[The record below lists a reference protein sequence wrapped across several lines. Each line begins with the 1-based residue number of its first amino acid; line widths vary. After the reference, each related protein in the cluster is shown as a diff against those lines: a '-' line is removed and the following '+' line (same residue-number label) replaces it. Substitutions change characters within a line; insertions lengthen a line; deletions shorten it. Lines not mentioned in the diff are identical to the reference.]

1 MPGWKMEPQATN
13 GMMSM
18 GRPIDKITLKGFKSI
33 RSLED
38 FPLRPLNILIGANGA
53 GKSNFVTF
61 FRLLRAMANEFLQ
74 RFIVEQGGPDG
85 FFFMGP
91 KHTPRIFACLQF
103 GQYVYRF
110 DLAPTGSSVL
120 MIEDEYLDHTGG
132 SDADSATGYRAT
144 GIRESELKK
153 YRDREPAKGWRR
165 DVLDLNDYGL
175 ASNWIVYH
183 FHDTSM
189 LAPMRR
195 PGSVRDNEYLRP
207 DGGNLGAYLLML
219 RDRDERIYEKIR
231 DTVRLAAPFFDDFKF
246 RPTSSNGDTMFHLE
260 WTQRGSDY
268 PFLVTQL
275 SDGTLRFIALTTAL
289 LQPDPPSTIL
299 LDEPELGLHP
309 YALTLLA
316 ELLKQAT
323 EKTQVIVSTQSA
335 SLLDN
340 FEAEDVIVV
349 ERENGASTFKRLSSA
364 ELKEWLKDYSLGEL
378 WEKNIFG
385 GRPSNG

>member
-1 MPGWKMEPQATN
+1 
-13 GMMSM
+13 M
-18 GRPIDKITLKGFKSI
+18 GQPIDKITVKGFKSI
-33 RSLED
+33 RSLEN

-53 GKSNFVTF
+53 GKSNFVDF
-61 FRLLRAMANEFLQ
+61 FRLLGAMASESLQ
-74 RFIVEQGGPDG
+74 KFILQQGGGDG
-85 FFFMGP
+85 FLFMGP
-91 KHTPRIFACLQF
+91 QYTPLMAVRLEFGKNTYEFSLVPTASAELIF
-103 GQYVYRF
+103 
-110 DLAPTGSSVL
+110 
-120 MIEDEYLDHTGG
+120 DEHHIHCDGG
-132 SDADSATGYRAT
+132 SEAGGATYSAPKGT
-144 GIRESELKK
+144 REAALRGP
-153 YRDREPAKGWRR
+153 RDKETEFASFQARLIDILGLNIHGVISGW
-165 DVLDLNDYGL
+165 V
-175 ASNWIVYH
+175 VYH

-189 LAPMRR
+189 HANIRR
-195 PGSVRDNEYLRP
+195 PRTVRDNEYLRP
-207 DGGNLGAYLLML
+207 DAANLGAYLLML
-219 RDRDERIYEKIR
+219 RDRHQNVYEKIR

-246 RPTSSNGDTMFHLE
+246 RPKPSNGDQMLHLE

-289 LQPDPPSTIL
+289 LQPDPPATIL

-316 ELLKQAT
+316 ELLKKAT
-323 EKTQVIVSTQSA
+323 EKTQVNVSTQSA

-349 ERENGASTFKRLSSA
+349 ERENGASTFKRLASA
-364 ELKEWLKDYSLGEL
+364 DLEEWLKDYSLGEL